1 MIRDQL
7 FLFPDLD
14 PFKTIMKNIDYID
27 VSEIPEFKN
36 VIETKPERKLCHV
49 TKGKFF
55 LFRTGGS
62 NRFIP
67 EAGKVF
73 PYVQNMDTKYIYSPT
88 LVKTYLYVVIR
99 DGDNSFHVN
108 MSRQSA
114 AAFIVHPNPDKPLIA
129 DHKNKDRRDY
139 RLENLRWATS
149 SENNTNV
156 DRSGTGF
163 FEDRIT
169 RYTHTHKK

>member
-1 MIRDQL
+1 MTRAQL

-36 VIETKPERKLCHV
+36 VLETKPERKLCNLS
-49 TKGKFF
+49 KGKFF

-62 NRFIP
+62 NRFIS

-73 PYVQNMDTKYIYSPT
+73 PYIQNMETKYVYSPT
-88 LVKTYLYVVIR
+88 LIKTYVYVVLP
-99 DGDNSFHVN
+99 DKSTTFAVN

-129 DHKNKDRRDY
+129 DHINKDRRDY
-139 RLENLRWATS
+139 RLKNLRWASS
-149 SENNTNV
+149 SENNIDVNK
-156 DRSGTGF
+156 SGTGF
-163 FEDRIT
+163 YEDRIT
-169 RYTHTHKK
+169 RYSHKK